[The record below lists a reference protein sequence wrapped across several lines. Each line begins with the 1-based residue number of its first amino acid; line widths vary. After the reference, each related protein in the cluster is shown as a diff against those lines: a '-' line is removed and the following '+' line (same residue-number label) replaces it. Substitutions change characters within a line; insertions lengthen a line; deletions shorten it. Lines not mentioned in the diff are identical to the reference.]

1 MRQNTFMNTVNRLL
15 TLLSLTT
22 VAITLERAS
31 PTTAVVLQPYSFL
44 HLHEVVQI
52 GLITAFS
59 VVVSFLILR
68 EVSGNFEG
76 LRDRRGAVLGCLF
89 LVGAYFYATGNGAH
103 EVASFLFSHYCN
115 TEHFMTTGSCGAMYL
130 DDYFFGNIVYF
141 VGLGLSSL
149 AVILVELRRA
159 GPPQGTRDRNI
170 TIANALVLALT
181 FVAYDAFDRVLVGLV
196 STIVY
201 ALVFGFLLFRSRAR
215 FSSVPFTFY
224 SALGFTVAALA
235 AVPIWVLR

>member
-1 MRQNTFMNTVNRLL
+1 LL

-22 VAITLERAS
+22 VAITIERAS
-31 PTTAVVLQPYSFL
+31 PTTAVLLQPYDFL

-68 EVSGNFEG
+68 AVSGNFEE

-89 LVGAYFYATGNGAH
+89 LLGAYFYATGNGAH
-103 EVASFLFSHYCN
+103 EVSSFLFSHFCN
-115 TEHFMTTGSCGAMYL
+115 TQHFTSTSCGAMYA
-130 DDYFFGNIVYF
+130 DDYFFGNTVYF

-149 AVILVELRRA
+149 AVIIVELGRP
-159 GPPQGTRDRNI
+159 GPPQTNRDLNI

-181 FVAYDAFDRVLVGLV
+181 FVAYEAFDRVLVGLI
-196 STIVY
+196 STIAF
-201 ALVFGFLLFRSRAR
+201 ALLFGFLLFRGRAR

-224 SALGFTVAALA
+224 SSLGFTLA
-235 AVPIWVLR
+235 TLIAVPLRALR